1 MKRRELR
8 QHIFEMLFRVEFHSP
23 EELEGQLILL
33 LQGLKED
40 QEVTAEDEAYI
51 LEKCRGILGVLPA
64 LDLAVDKAAQ
74 GWKTSRIGK
83 VELAILRLAVYEMRY
98 DPDVPVSVAINEA
111 VELAKEY
118 GQEDSPAFI
127 NGILGK
133 AAKSDGE
140 SEAAQEEERGQ
151 EASRETAG
159 GGSAEAAGIPGKAAG
174 RPRAAAGTQAGA
186 GKKKKIYIT
195 KHPERSSQRGE
206 RDGK

>member
-1 MKRRELR
+1 M
-8 QHIFEMLFRVEFHSP
+8 EFHSP

-40 QEVTAEDEAYI
+40 QEVTAEDEEYI

-111 VELAKEY
+111 VEIAKKY
-118 GQEDSPAFI
+118 VDDDVVKFI
-127 NGILGK
+127 NGILG
-133 AAKSDGE
+133 SFVRTE
-140 SEAAQEEERGQ
+140 L
-151 EASRETAG
+151 
-159 GGSAEAAGIPGKAAG
+159 
-174 RPRAAAGTQAGA
+174 
-186 GKKKKIYIT
+186 
-195 KHPERSSQRGE
+195 PEQG
-206 RDGK
+206 